1 MKIIKTEGTKE
12 SIINA
17 SSDYLTD
24 YLPDNYDTWTKG
36 KIYKYL
42 ENNSWEPFENYSG
55 EEIWEWI
62 EDKAVWI
69 DTNNKQTK
77 EKIIYGYDL
86 VERTKFEMSIE
97 ELCRINNNED
107 GLNSNC
113 YIYTTEEDRD
123 LHFEQN
129 VENK

>member
-1 MKIIKTEGTKE
+1 MKKGTKE
-12 SIINA
+12 SIIDA

-24 YLPDNYDTWTKG
+24 YLPDNYDTWTKE
-36 KIYKYL
+36 KLYKYL

-69 DTNNKQTK
+69 DTDNKPTK

>member
-1 MKIIKTEGTKE
+1 MKKGTKE
-12 SIINA
+12 SIVDA

-69 DTNNKQTK
+69 DTNNKPTK

-129 VENK
+129 VEK

>member
-24 YLPDNYDTWTKG
+24 YLPDNYDTWTKE
-36 KIYKYL
+36 KLYKYL

-69 DTNNKQTK
+69 DTNNKPTK
-77 EKIIYGYDL
+77 EKMKKLINDLSCEVAYLLDNPTNGSVYMVEEEVIETIQDL
-86 VERTKFEMSIE
+86 VTKLE
-97 ELCRINNNED
+97 NEIK
-107 GLNSNC
+107 GES
-113 YIYTTEEDRD
+113 
-123 LHFEQN
+123 
-129 VENK
+129 K

>member
-1 MKIIKTEGTKE
+1 MKKGTKE
-12 SIINA
+12 SIVDA

-24 YLPDNYDTWTKG
+24 YLPDNYDTWTKE
-36 KIYKYL
+36 KLYKYL
-42 ENNSWEPFENYSG
+42 ENNSWQPFENYSG

-69 DTNNKQTK
+69 DTDNKPTK

>member
-1 MKIIKTEGTKE
+1 MKPTKE

-24 YLPDNYDTWTKG
+24 YLPDNYDTWTKE
-36 KIYKYL
+36 KLYKYL

-69 DTNNKQTK
+69 DTNNKPTNLFFQTWRR
-77 EKIIYGYDL
+77 L
-86 VERTKFEMSIE
+86 F
-97 ELCRINNNED
+97 L
-107 GLNSNC
+107 L
-113 YIYTTEEDRD
+113 
-123 LHFEQN
+123 
-129 VENK
+129 

>member
-1 MKIIKTEGTKE
+1 MKKGTKE
-12 SIINA
+12 SIVDA

-24 YLPDNYDTWTKG
+24 YLPDNYDTWTKE
-36 KIYKYL
+36 KLYKYL
-42 ENNSWEPFENYSG
+42 ENNSWQPFENYSG

-69 DTNNKQTK
+69 DTDNKPTK
-77 EKIIYGYDL
+77 DKIIYGYDL

>member
-1 MKIIKTEGTKE
+1 MKKGTKE
-12 SIINA
+12 SIVDA

-24 YLPDNYDTWTKG
+24 YLPDNYDTWTKE
-36 KIYKYL
+36 KLYKYL

-69 DTNNKQTK
+69 DTDNKPTK
-77 EKIIYGYDL
+77 DKIIYGYDL

>member
-1 MKIIKTEGTKE
+1 MKKPTKE

-69 DTNNKQTK
+69 DTNNKPTK
-77 EKIIYGYDL
+77 EKIKKLINDLSCEVAYLLDNPTNGSVYMVEEEVIETIQDL
-86 VERTKFEMSIE
+86 VTKLE
-97 ELCRINNNED
+97 NEIK
-107 GLNSNC
+107 GES
-113 YIYTTEEDRD
+113 
-123 LHFEQN
+123 
-129 VENK
+129 K

>member
-1 MKIIKTEGTKE
+1 MKIIKTEGTKTSVGSFMIYNDKGNDVE
-12 SIINA
+12 DENGNNA
-17 SSDYLTD
+17 W
-24 YLPDNYDTWTKG
+24 DTYEEAERVLKG
-36 KIYKYL
+36 
-42 ENNSWEPFENYSG
+42 ERRM
-55 EEIWEWI
+55 
-62 EDKAVWI
+62 
-69 DTNNKQTK
+69 
-77 EKIIYGYDL
+77 KIIYGYDL
-86 VERTKFEMSIE
+86 VERTKFEMSIG

>member
-1 MKIIKTEGTKE
+1 MKKPTKE

-24 YLPDNYDTWTKG
+24 YLPDNYDTWTKE
-36 KIYKYL
+36 KLYKYL

-69 DTNNKQTK
+69 DTNNKPTK
-77 EKIIYGYDL
+77 EKIKKLINDLSCEVAYLLDNPTNGSVYMVEEEVIETIQDL
-86 VERTKFEMSIE
+86 VTKLE
-97 ELCRINNNED
+97 NEIK
-107 GLNSNC
+107 GES
-113 YIYTTEEDRD
+113 
-123 LHFEQN
+123 
-129 VENK
+129 K

>member
-1 MKIIKTEGTKE
+1 MKKGTKE
-12 SIINA
+12 SIVDA

-24 YLPDNYDTWTKG
+24 YLPDNYDTWTKE
-36 KIYKYL
+36 KLYKYL

-69 DTNNKQTK
+69 DTNNKPTK

>member
-69 DTNNKQTK
+69 DTNNKPTK
-77 EKIIYGYDL
+77 EIMKKLINDLSCEVAYLLDNPTNGSVYMVEEEVIETIQDL
-86 VERTKFEMSIE
+86 VTKLE
-97 ELCRINNNED
+97 NEIK
-107 GLNSNC
+107 GES
-113 YIYTTEEDRD
+113 
-123 LHFEQN
+123 
-129 VENK
+129 K

>member
-1 MKIIKTEGTKE
+1 MKKPTKE

-69 DTNNKQTK
+69 DTNNKPTK
-77 EKIIYGYDL
+77 EKMKKLINDLSCEVAYLLDNPTNGSVYMVEEEVIETIQDL
-86 VERTKFEMSIE
+86 VTK
-97 ELCRINNNED
+97 L
-107 GLNSNC
+107 
-113 YIYTTEEDRD
+113 
-123 LHFEQN
+123 
-129 VENK
+129 ENDIKGESK

>member
-1 MKIIKTEGTKE
+1 MKKGTKE
-12 SIINA
+12 SIVDA

-69 DTNNKQTK
+69 DTNNKPTK

>member
-1 MKIIKTEGTKE
+1 MKKGTKE
-12 SIINA
+12 SIVDA

-24 YLPDNYDTWTKG
+24 YLPDNYDTWTKE
-36 KIYKYL
+36 KLYKYL

-62 EDKAVWI
+62 EDKAVWM
-69 DTNNKQTK
+69 DTDNKPTK

>member
-1 MKIIKTEGTKE
+1 MKKGTKE
-12 SIINA
+12 SIVDA

-24 YLPDNYDTWTKG
+24 YLPDNYDTWTKE
-36 KIYKYL
+36 KLYKYL
-42 ENNSWEPFENYSG
+42 ENNSWQPFENYSG

-69 DTNNKQTK
+69 DTDNKPTK
-77 EKIIYGYDL
+77 DKRIYGYDL

>member
-1 MKIIKTEGTKE
+1 MKKGTKE
-12 SIINA
+12 SIVDA

-24 YLPDNYDTWTKG
+24 YLPDNYDTWTKE
-36 KIYKYL
+36 KLYKYL

-69 DTNNKQTK
+69 DTDNKPTK

>member
-1 MKIIKTEGTKE
+1 MKKGTKE
-12 SIINA
+12 SIIDA

-24 YLPDNYDTWTKG
+24 YLPDNYDTWTKE
-36 KIYKYL
+36 KLYKYL

-69 DTNNKQTK
+69 DTDNKPTK

-86 VERTKFEMSIE
+86 VERTKFEMSIG

>member
-1 MKIIKTEGTKE
+1 MKKPTKE

-69 DTNNKQTK
+69 DTNNKPTK
-77 EKIIYGYDL
+77 EKIKKLINDLSCEVAYLLDNPTNGFIYMVDEEVIEAIQDL
-86 VERTKFEMSIE
+86 VTKLE
-97 ELCRINNNED
+97 NEIK
-107 GLNSNC
+107 GES
-113 YIYTTEEDRD
+113 
-123 LHFEQN
+123 
-129 VENK
+129 K